1 MATIGAT
8 LQIYDRFTGPL
19 KDYANGIKTAAQA
32 GSTLKNSMANSANGV
47 NFDRPTRELS
57 NLATQ
62 AEKTDGIF
70 KKMLGANI
78 IGAGIVKGIGA
89 ISSGITG
96 LMGDLSASSATWQT
110 FQGNMEQLGASKTDI
125 ASAKK
130 AMQDYA
136 TQTIYSASDMASTY
150 SQLAA
155 VGTKN
160 TGELV
165 KGFGGLAAASEDPA
179 QAMKTLSQQATQ
191 MAAKPKVAWEDFK
204 LMLEQSPAG
213 MAAVAK
219 TMGISTGDLIK
230 KIQAGTVKTQDF
242 FDAIQKTGTNANFTK
257 MATQFKTVGQ
267 AVDGLKETLTNAL
280 QPAFDKVSKIG
291 IAAVSGISDMIGSV
305 DFSSIA
311 DKIISFFS
319 NVGKKAGEFWNTFK
333 STGAVIAV
341 VDAFF
346 AIKGAIDT
354 VMATLKNTDGK
365 SLFTLKDA
373 ATVLG
378 NAVVWAANQ
387 IENLATFIQRLDP
400 NIIKAIATAAG
411 IALTAFLGWKGITG
425 VIGGVSGAIKGL
437 SGAFT
442 GVGSAMGFMAKHPIL
457 SAVIALAA
465 AFAYA
470 YMTSEKFRNGVNTV
484 ASAIGK
490 AVSAVADFI
499 VKNKE
504 LVGTLS
510 VPAIAGF
517 GLLIAGLSGKFGK
530 LAGPLSKISGL
541 FKGLGKAKA
550 SGAGKVAEDITKVT
564 DAGSSFKS
572 VIGKGLSFTL
582 KAVGV
587 AAVIG
592 SLALLAKSLEGIANA
607 GAQAPANLAAFGA
620 VVAGLAGTFALFGS
634 KLQSSMVGIAVFA
647 ASMSVLALAMAPI
660 ANAGQNAAT
669 NLAAFGLV
677 VAGLAVVFA
686 VFGSALT
693 ASMLGIGVFALS
705 MSMIALAM
713 APIANAGANA
723 ATNMATFGLVVA
735 GLVVVFALFGS
746 ALTLAIPAMLAFGA
760 TILMIGAGIGMAAP
774 GLAMMPPIIMA
785 LGLAFSMAAMAVA
798 TAITMIIGAV
808 AGLVTTI
815 AGAIMGIVET
825 VGNTLV
831 NVFQQAG
838 DSISQVVTSIGDS
851 ISQVVTAI
859 SDGVSQV
866 VTSVGGAVSGVLN
879 SLAKVFDSI
888 GTAALNAGTG
898 FSLLADGI
906 SQLVNLSLG
915 DLVGTLTAVS
925 VGLGAIALSGPGL
938 TVAGAGMTILGA
950 GTMLFATAAMAANV
964 SMAPLTAAIQALSTT
979 LPLIGAAATVAGAA
993 MTVFAATVL
1002 ISLASLIGATAM
1014 LTAFMAVMTMTG
1026 ATMGIVSALAMV
1038 ASAGF
1043 LMFGAAATMA
1053 SVMVTML
1060 NVSLMMVSMS
1070 AMMANMS
1077 LTAMVASLS
1086 MVGIGLLTITSAS
1099 LALMA
1104 TLTMISAA
1112 TMLVDAALIVLAVSS
1127 IAATASMIALGATA
1141 TIAGAGMVIAGA
1153 GAVAAGTGLVVLAA
1167 GITAVGA
1174 SLVVLSAG
1182 IMTLYSTIAS
1192 VFLQIVS
1199 AVSSAM
1205 SNVVST
1211 VSGGIQ
1217 SAIGAVQSASGSLV
1231 GAGRDFVMGFVN
1243 GIKGAI
1249 GAAAE
1254 AAASMAKSAVDAA
1267 KSLLNIH
1274 SPSRLMR
1281 DQVGKYVALGMA
1293 VGIIANTSAVNDAS
1307 ADMATSAVKSAQG
1320 YTMPDIAAGQVAGY
1334 TLPEAPVLKDVQ
1346 QNYTVNAA
1354 ANNRVPQATNQSA
1367 VINYANAVPTVPK
1380 INNQSATFN
1389 YDNVVPAS
1397 PQIGNQAA
1405 VINYSNVVPMTPNIT
1420 NQSAVIEYKD
1430 VVPITPKISD
1440 QEANVKYI
1448 NQFQQLDKL
1457 SAQNS
1462 TIAYTNNVPIVPQ
1475 LSDQSAKINYSNVV
1489 PMTPTFKD
1497 QSANI
1502 KYNNENIPA
1511 VANQSANINYANVVP
1526 MTPVVDNPNAAINY
1540 VSSLPQTKDLS
1551 QTAMLNEKANYT
1563 ASFDTGLIKAIAT
1576 GFDLATQAVLGFISA
1591 IGNIGEAPQQKINR
1605 DTNAQNVPQLAGK
1618 FDGNT
1623 ASGAMLG
1630 NNDDN
1635 STATTSNSNQTN
1647 NFNFGNGAIVVQSNG
1662 NESGE
1667 ELLNKIA
1674 AAARKYSDKGLAF

>member
-19 KDYANGIKTAAQA
+19 KDYASGLKSAAQTSSSLKNTVATAASGMSFEKPRQQ
-32 GSTLKNSMANSANGV
+32 LM
-47 NFDRPTRELS
+47 ELE
-57 NLATQ
+57 AQ
-62 AEKTDGIF
+62 AEKTSGVF
-70 KKMLGANI
+70 KSVLGASL
-78 IGAGIVKGIGA
+78 IGAGISKTMSVISGSIGSAVARVDTLNSYPKIMKQMGYSTEDTNESLNVLKAGVDGLPTSLQDLTKSSQTFA
-89 ISSGITG
+89 ILTKSATTGAKTATALNDAFIASGAGAADASRGVEQYSQMLSSGTVDMQGWKTMQETMPYALTKVANAFGITG
-96 LMGDLSASSATWQT
+96 KSAERDLYKKLQSGQIT
-110 FQGNMEQLGASKTDI
+110 MEQLNEKFTELDGGVNGFAATARTAS
-125 ASAKK
+125 
-130 AMQDYA
+130 
-136 TQTIYSASDMASTY
+136 
-150 SQLAA
+150 
-155 VGTKN
+155 
-160 TGELV
+160 
-165 KGFGGLAAASEDPA
+165 GGLGTSFTN
-179 QAMKTLSQQATQ
+179 MKNAVTN
-191 MAAKPKVAWEDFK
+191 
-204 LMLEQSPAG
+204 
-213 MAAVAK
+213 AVA
-219 TMGISTGDLIK
+219 GL
-230 KIQAGTVKTQDF
+230 
-242 FDAIQKTGTNANFTK
+242 
-257 MATQFKTVGQ
+257 
-267 AVDGLKETLTNAL
+267 VDGLAKAGLSGYMDKITTAIKSSVPIFKSFGTFAGKILTFVVGQVEKLTPIFTSLGSKVSNIFKDISKSAL
-280 QPAFDKVSKIG
+280 Q
-291 IAAVSGISDMIGSV
+291 
-305 DFSSIA
+305 
-311 DKIISFFS
+311 
-319 NVGKKAGEFWNTFK
+319 FWDSFK
-333 STGAVIAV
+333 STGAIIAL
-341 VDAFF
+341 VDTFY
-346 AIKGAIDT
+346 AIKGAVDVLIE
-354 VMATLKNTDGK
+354 AFKNTSGSGK
-365 SLFTLKDA
+365 NLINIKQLA
-373 ATVLG
+373 EQVG
-378 NAVVWAANQ
+378 NAVVWAANKVDDF
-387 IENLATFIQRLDP
+387 AMMIQRMDP
-400 NIIKAIATAAG
+400 SVLEAVAVAAK
-411 IALTAFLGWKGITG
+411 IALTAFLGWKAITS

-504 LVGTLS
+504 LVGALS

-530 LAGPLSKISGL
+530 LAGPLTKISGL

-564 DAGSSFKS
+564 DAGASFKS

-785 LGLAFSMAAMAVA
+785 LGIAFAMAAMAVA
-798 TAITMIIGAV
+798 AAITMIIGAV

-859 SDGVSQV
+859 SDGVSQI

-950 GTMLFATAAMAANV
+950 GTMLFAAAAMAANV

-1002 ISLASLIGATAM
+1002 ISLASLVGATAM
-1014 LTAFMAVMTMTG
+1014 LTAFMAVVTMTG

-1127 IAATASMIALGATA
+1127 IAATAGMIALGAAA
-1141 TIAGAGMVIAGA
+1141 TIAGAGMVIAGT
-1153 GAVAAGTGLVVLAA
+1153 GAVAAGAGLVVLAA

-1192 VFLQIVS
+1192 VFSQIVS

-1217 SAIGAVQSASGSLV
+1217 SAIGAVRSASGSLV

-1267 KSLLNIH
+1267 KSLLKIH

-1320 YTMPDIAAGQVAGY
+1320 YIMPDIAAGQVAGY
-1334 TLPEAPVLKDVQ
+1334 TLPEAPVIKDVQ

-1354 ANNRVPQATNQSA
+1354 ANNRVPQA
-1367 VINYANAVPTVPK
+1367 
-1380 INNQSATFN
+1380 
-1389 YDNVVPAS
+1389 
-1397 PQIGNQAA
+1397 
-1405 VINYSNVVPMTPNIT
+1405 
-1420 NQSAVIEYKD
+1420 
-1430 VVPITPKISD
+1430 
-1440 QEANVKYI
+1440 
-1448 NQFQQLDKL
+1448 
-1457 SAQNS
+1457 
-1462 TIAYTNNVPIVPQ
+1462 
-1475 LSDQSAKINYSNVV
+1475 
-1489 PMTPTFKD
+1489 
-1497 QSANI
+1497 
-1502 KYNNENIPA
+1502 
-1511 VANQSANINYANVVP
+1511 
-1526 MTPVVDNPNAAINY
+1526 
-1540 VSSLPQTKDLS
+1540 KDLS
-1551 QTAMLNEKANYT
+1551 QNVVLNEKANYT

-1591 IGNIGEAPQQKINR
+1591 IGNIGEAPQQTINR

-1630 NNDDN
+1630 NNGDN
-1635 STATTSNSNQTN
+1635 STATTNNSNQTN

>member
-1 MATIGAT
+1 MVTIGAT

-19 KDYANGIKTAAQA
+19 KDYASGLKSAAQA
-32 GSTLKNSMANSANGV
+32 SSGLKNTVATAAGGMSFEKPKN
-47 NFDRPTRELS
+47 ELAQLS
-57 NLATQ
+57 TQ
-62 AEKTDGIF
+62 AEQTGSMFKT
-70 KKMLGANI
+70 MLGANL
-78 IGAGIVKGIGA
+78 IGAGIVKTIGMVSNGV
-89 ISSGITG
+89 SSLI
-96 LMGDLSASSATWQT
+96 GDLSSSSATWQT
-110 FQGNMEQLGASKTDI
+110 FQGNMEQLGNNQSDI
-125 ASAKK
+125 DSAKK

-219 TMGISTGDLIK
+219 TMNMSTGDLIK
-230 KIQAGTVKTQDF
+230 NIQAGTVKTQDF
-242 FDAIQKTGTNANFTK
+242 FNAIQKTGTNDNFTK

-267 AVDGLKETLTNAL
+267 AMDGFIETLTNAL

-291 IAAVSGISDMIGSV
+291 IAAISNITDMIGSI
-305 DFSSIA
+305 DFSKIA
-311 DKIISFFS
+311 DNIIGFFA
-319 NVGKKAGEFWNTFK
+319 NLGKQAGKFWDVFT
-333 STGAVIAV
+333 STGAVSAILG
-341 VDAFF
+341 AFY
-346 AIKGAIDT
+346 AIKGAVDAIFTALKSSGDDKSLI
-354 VMATLKNTDGK
+354 TLKSVAET
-365 SLFTLKDA
+365 
-373 ATVLG
+373 LG
-378 NAVVWAANQ
+378 NVVVWVANQ

-400 NIIKAIATAAG
+400 NIIQAIGTAAK
-411 IALTAFLGWKGITG
+411 IALTAFLGWKAITS

-504 LVGTLS
+504 LVGALS

-564 DAGSSFKS
+564 DAGASFKS

-735 GLVVVFALFGS
+735 VLVVVFALFGS

-785 LGLAFSMAAMAVA
+785 LGIAFAMAAMAVSA
-798 TAITMIIGAV
+798 AITMIIGAV

-859 SDGVSQV
+859 SDGVSQI

-950 GTMLFATAAMAANV
+950 GTMLFAAAAMAANV

-1002 ISLASLIGATAM
+1002 ISLASLVGATAM
-1014 LTAFMAVMTMTG
+1014 LTAFMAVVTMTG

-1127 IAATASMIALGATA
+1127 IAATAGMIALGAAA
-1141 TIAGAGMVIAGA
+1141 TIAGAGMVIAGT
-1153 GAVAAGTGLVVLAA
+1153 GAVAAGAGLVVLAA
-1167 GITAVGA
+1167 EITAVGA

-1192 VFLQIVS
+1192 VFSQIVS

-1217 SAIGAVQSASGSLV
+1217 SAIGAVRSASGSLV

-1267 KSLLNIH
+1267 KSLLKIH

-1334 TLPEAPVLKDVQ
+1334 TLPEAPVIKDVQ

-1354 ANNRVPQATNQSA
+1354 ANNRVPQA
-1367 VINYANAVPTVPK
+1367 
-1380 INNQSATFN
+1380 
-1389 YDNVVPAS
+1389 
-1397 PQIGNQAA
+1397 
-1405 VINYSNVVPMTPNIT
+1405 
-1420 NQSAVIEYKD
+1420 
-1430 VVPITPKISD
+1430 
-1440 QEANVKYI
+1440 
-1448 NQFQQLDKL
+1448 
-1457 SAQNS
+1457 
-1462 TIAYTNNVPIVPQ
+1462 
-1475 LSDQSAKINYSNVV
+1475 
-1489 PMTPTFKD
+1489 
-1497 QSANI
+1497 
-1502 KYNNENIPA
+1502 
-1511 VANQSANINYANVVP
+1511 
-1526 MTPVVDNPNAAINY
+1526 
-1540 VSSLPQTKDLS
+1540 KDLS
-1551 QTAMLNEKANYT
+1551 QNVVLNEKANYT

-1576 GFDLATQAVLGFISA
+1576 GFDLAIQAVLGFISA
-1591 IGNIGEAPQQKINR
+1591 IGNIGEEPQQTINR

-1630 NNDDN
+1630 NNGDN
-1635 STATTSNSNQTN
+1635 STATTNNSNQTN

>member
-19 KDYANGIKTAAQA
+19 KDYASGLKSAAQA
-32 GSTLKNSMANSANGV
+32 SSGLKNAVATASGGMSFEKPKNELAQ
-47 NFDRPTRELS
+47 LS
-57 NLATQ
+57 NQ
-62 AEKTDGIF
+62 AEQTGSMFKT
-70 KKMLGANI
+70 MLGANL
-78 IGAGIVKGIGA
+78 IGAGIVKTIGMVSNGI
-89 ISSGITG
+89 SG
-96 LMGDLSASSATWQT
+96 LMGDLSSSSATWQT
-110 FQGNMEQLGASKTDI
+110 FQGNMEQLGSNQSDI
-125 ASAKK
+125 DSAKK

-219 TMGISTGDLIK
+219 TMNMSTGDLIK
-230 KIQAGTVKTQDF
+230 NIQAGTVKTQDF
-242 FDAIQKTGTNANFTK
+242 FNAIQKTGTNDNFTK

-267 AVDGLKETLTNAL
+267 AMDGLMETLTNSL

-291 IAAVSGISDMIGSV
+291 ITAISNITDMIGNI
-305 DFSSIA
+305 DFSQIA
-311 DKIISFFS
+311 DNIISFFA
-319 NVGKKAGEFWNTFK
+319 NVGKQAGKFWDTFK
-333 STGAVIAV
+333 STGAVAAV
-341 VDAFF
+341 LGAFY
-346 AIKGAIDT
+346 AIKGAIDSIF
-354 VMATLKNTDGK
+354 VALKSSGDGKSFITLKNV
-365 SLFTLKDA
+365 A
-373 ATVLG
+373 EALG
-378 NAVVWAANQ
+378 NVVVWVANQ
-387 IENLATFIQRLDP
+387 VDNLATFIQRLDP
-400 NIIKAIATAAG
+400 NIIQAIGTAAK
-411 IALTAFLGWKGITG
+411 IALTAFLGWKAITS

-442 GVGSAMGFMAKHPIL
+442 GIGSAMGFMANHPIL

-504 LVGTLS
+504 LVGVLS

-530 LAGPLSKISGL
+530 LVGPLSKVSGL

-634 KLQSSMVGIAVFA
+634 KLQSSMLGIAVFA
-647 ASMSVLALAMAPI
+647 GSMSVLALAMAPI

-713 APIANAGANA
+713 APIANAGAAA

-785 LGLAFSMAAMAVA
+785 LGMAFSMAAMAVA
-798 TAITMIIGAV
+798 AAITMIIGAV

-815 AGAIMGIVET
+815 AGAIMGIVDT
-825 VGNTLV
+825 IGNTLV

-859 SDGVSQV
+859 SDGVSQI

-888 GTAALNAGTG
+888 GTAALSAGTG

-906 SQLVNLSLG
+906 SQLVNLSLA
-915 DLVGTLTAVS
+915 DLAGTLTAVS
-925 VGLGAIALSGPGL
+925 VGLGAIALTGPGL
-938 TVAGAGMTILGA
+938 AVAGAGMTLLGA
-950 GTMLFATAAMAANV
+950 GTMLFATAAMVANT
-964 SMAPLTAAIQALSTT
+964 SMAPLTAAIQTLSTT
-979 LPLIGAAATVAGAA
+979 LPLIGAAATIAGAA

-1014 LTAFMAVMTMTG
+1014 LTAFMAVMTTTG

-1070 AMMANMS
+1070 AMMANTS
-1077 LTAMVASLS
+1077 LTAMVASLT

-1104 TLTMISAA
+1104 TLTMISGA

-1127 IAATASMIALGATA
+1127 IAVTAGMIALGAAA
-1141 TIAGAGMVIAGA
+1141 TIAGAGMVIAGTGAISA
-1153 GAVAAGTGLVVLAA
+1153 GAGLVVLAA
-1167 GITAVGA
+1167 GITAVST
-1174 SLVVLSAG
+1174 SLVVLSVG

-1192 VFLQIVS
+1192 VFSQIVS

-1217 SAIGAVQSASGSLV
+1217 SAISAVRSASGSLV

-1254 AAASMAKSAVDAA
+1254 AAASMAKSAVSAA
-1267 KSLLNIH
+1267 KSFLNIH
-1274 SPSRLMR
+1274 SPSRVMR

-1293 VGIIANTSAVNDAS
+1293 VGIISNTSAVNDAS

-1334 TLPEAPVLKDVQ
+1334 VLPAAPQ
-1346 QNYTVNAA
+1346 
-1354 ANNRVPQATNQSA
+1354 
-1367 VINYANAVPTVPK
+1367 
-1380 INNQSATFN
+1380 
-1389 YDNVVPAS
+1389 
-1397 PQIGNQAA
+1397 
-1405 VINYSNVVPMTPNIT
+1405 
-1420 NQSAVIEYKD
+1420 
-1430 VVPITPKISD
+1430 
-1440 QEANVKYI
+1440 
-1448 NQFQQLDKL
+1448 
-1457 SAQNS
+1457 
-1462 TIAYTNNVPIVPQ
+1462 
-1475 LSDQSAKINYSNVV
+1475 
-1489 PMTPTFKD
+1489 
-1497 QSANI
+1497 
-1502 KYNNENIPA
+1502 
-1511 VANQSANINYANVVP
+1511 VANQNATINY
-1526 MTPVVDNPNAAINY
+1526 M
-1540 VSSLPQTKDLS
+1540 SSLPQTKDLS
-1551 QTAMLNEKANYT
+1551 QNSVLNEKTNYT
-1563 ASFDTGLIKAIAT
+1563 ASFDTGLIKSIAT

-1591 IGNIGEAPQQKINR
+1591 VGNIGEVPQQTINH
-1605 DTNAQNVPQLAGK
+1605 DKNAQNVPQLAGK

-1623 ASGAMLG
+1623 DSVAMLG
-1630 NNDDN
+1630 NNGDN
-1635 STATTSNSNQTN
+1635 STATTNNSNQTN